1 MKTAVRKHLG
11 DVAAIV
17 VLVVV
22 SAFVAVFVLSHQRLN
37 LPGWVPLVGQ
47 DFYELKA
54 EFTTAQAVTPG
65 QGQTVDVA
73 GVPVGEIS
81 SVELKDGRALVGM
94 RIKPKYK
101 RIYSNATA
109 LLRPRTGL
117 KDMVVELDPGTSEDG
132 GEQLQ
137 SGSTIPVS
145 QTAPDVN
152 LDEILSALDADS
164 RDYLQLLVHGAGQG
178 LKGQG
183 ANLREAFKRFDPTA
197 RDLAKINTLLAER
210 RGNIRRS
217 IHNFGEVTGALAA
230 KDKDLARLIDSSN
243 AVFDALASQE
253 ANLRR
258 TVALLPGALQS
269 TNAGLEK
276 TDRLAR
282 VLGPALSALR
292 PGARALGP
300 SLVATRPFLRE
311 TTPIVRDELR
321 PFARET
327 TPTLK
332 LLTPATK
339 NLAASSGDLT
349 TTFKVVNQLVNELA
363 YDPPGNGVGD
373 QGFLFFNAWT
383 AHNGNS
389 LFSTQDAAG
398 PIRRGLLMADCT
410 GLGLLSTAQV
420 LYPDV
425 RALVPLLNI
434 PDATKAM
441 AAGGC

>member
-1 MKTAVRKHLG
+1 MRTAIRKHIK
-11 DVAAIV
+11 DFVALV
-17 VLVVV
+17 VLVLI
-22 SAFVAVFVLSHQRLN
+22 SAFVASIILSNQRLT

-65 QGQTVDVA
+65 QGQTIDIA

-81 SVELKDGRALVGM
+81 SVDLEDGRAVVGM
-94 RIKPKYK
+94 KIKPKYK
-101 RIYSNATA
+101 EIYSNATA
-109 LLRPRTGL
+109 LLRPKSGL
-117 KDMVVELDPGTSEDG
+117 KDMVVELDPGSSEDG
-132 GEQLQ
+132 GKALE
-137 SGSTIPVS
+137 SGATVPVS

-152 LDEILSALDADS
+152 LDEVLSALDADS
-164 RDYLQLLVHGAGQG
+164 RDYLQLLVHGGGQG

-197 RDLAKINTLLAER
+197 RDLAKINTLLAQR
-210 RGNIRRS
+210 RENIRRS
-217 IHNFGEVTGALAA
+217 IHNFQEVTGALAD
-230 KDKDLARLIDSSN
+230 KDKDLARLVDSSN

-276 TDRLAR
+276 TGRLAR
-282 VLGPALSALR
+282 VLGPTLSALR

-300 SLVATRPFLRE
+300 SLAATRPFLRE
-311 TTPIVRDELR
+311 STPIIRAELR

-332 LLTPATK
+332 LLTPATED
-339 NLAASSGDLT
+339 LAASSGDLT
-349 TTFKVVNQLVNELA
+349 TSVKVVNQLLNELA

-383 AHNGNS
+383 AHAGNS
-389 LFSTQDAAG
+389 VFATQDAAG
-398 PIRRGLLMADCT
+398 PIRRGLLMADCG
-410 GLGLLSTAQV
+410 GLPLLGAAQG

-434 PDATKAM
+434 PDPEEA
-441 AAGGC
+441 C